1 MHLEVFNALSYSEV
15 FLFPL
20 YAFTKTFLA
29 LVHNYFP
36 FRPMWCVFSDK
47 QYNRRQNKIDSTHPI
62 IMMLEPGILAMSIIQ
77 KHFEY
82 KDGTSDIHLFYL

>member
-1 MHLEVFNALSYSEV
+1 MLFNFLPVPFLYFFHNTIVHLEVFNALSYSEV

-47 QYNRRQNKIDSTHPI
+47 QYNRRQNKII
-62 IMMLEPGILAMSIIQ
+62 KEI
-77 KHFEY
+77 FRVY
-82 KDGTSDIHLFYL
+82 